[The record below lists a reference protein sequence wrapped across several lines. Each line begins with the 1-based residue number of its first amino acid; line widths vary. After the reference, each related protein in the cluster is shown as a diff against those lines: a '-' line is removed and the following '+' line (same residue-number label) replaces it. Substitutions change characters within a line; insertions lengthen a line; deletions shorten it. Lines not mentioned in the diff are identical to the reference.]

1 MKTLVVYDSVFG
13 NTEKIARA
21 VAESAGAEAVKV
33 DAAGPEA
40 LQGVTLLI
48 VGSPTRAFRPTP
60 AISRFVKGLPRK
72 ALQGVSV
79 AAFDTRM
86 IVEEI
91 NNAFLTFMVSIFG
104 YAAKPIA
111 DAMAR
116 KGGTPILE
124 PEGFFVKDSEGPLK
138 DGELQ
143 RAKEWGQKA
152 LKAAQK

>member
-1 MKTLVVYDSVFG
+1 M
-13 NTEKIARA
+13 
-21 VAESAGAEAVKV
+21 
-33 DAAGPEA
+33 
-40 LQGVTLLI
+40 
-48 VGSPTRAFRPTP
+48 P

-72 ALQGVSV
+72 ALQGVAV

-111 DAMAR
+111 DAMAK
-116 KGGTPILE
+116 KGGTPVLE

-152 LKAAQK
+152 LKAAKQ

>member
-152 LKAAQK
+152 LKASQK

>member
-33 DAAGPEA
+33 DAAEPEA

-91 NNAFLTFMVSIFG
+91 NIAFLTFIVSIFG

-111 DAMAR
+111 DAMAK
-116 KGGTPILE
+116 KGGMPVLE

-138 DGELQ
+138 DGELK
-143 RAKEWGQKA
+143 RAKDWGQKV
-152 LKAAQK
+152 LKAAK

>member
-21 VAESAGAEAVKV
+21 VAESAGVEAVKV
-33 DAAGPEA
+33 DAAGVKA
-40 LQGVTLLI
+40 LQDVNLLI
-48 VGSPTRAFRPTP
+48 VGSPTRKFRPTP
-60 AISRFVKGLPRK
+60 AISRFVKGLPGK

-116 KGGTPILE
+116 KGGTPVLE
-124 PEGFFVKDSEGPLK
+124 PEGFFVKGSEGPLK
-138 DGELQ
+138 DGELE
-143 RAKEWGQKA
+143 RAAAWGKDV
-152 LKAAQK
+152 LRAAK

>member
-21 VAESAGAEAVKV
+21 AAESAGAEAVKV
-33 DAAGPEA
+33 DAVGPEA

-79 AAFDTRM
+79 TAFDTRM

-111 DAMAR
+111 DAMSK
-116 KGGTPILE
+116 KGGTPVLE
-124 PEGFFVKDSEGPLK
+124 PEGFFVKNSEGPLK

-143 RAKEWGQKA
+143 RAKDWSQKA
-152 LKAAQK
+152 LKAATQ

>member
-1 MKTLVVYDSVFG
+1 LVVYDSVFG

-33 DAAGPEA
+33 DAAEPEA

-91 NNAFLTFMVSIFG
+91 NITFLTFMVSIFG

-111 DAMAR
+111 DAMAK
-116 KGGTPILE
+116 KGGMPVLE

-138 DGELQ
+138 DGELK
-143 RAKEWGQKA
+143 RAKDWGQKV
-152 LKAAQK
+152 LKAAK

>member
-33 DAAGPEA
+33 DAAEPEA

-111 DAMAR
+111 DAMAK
-116 KGGTPILE
+116 KGGMPVLE
-124 PEGFFVKDSEGPLK
+124 PEGFFVKDSAGPLK
-138 DGELQ
+138 DGELK
-143 RAKEWGQKA
+143 RAKDWGQKV
-152 LKAAQK
+152 LKAAK

>member
-1 MKTLVVYDSVFG
+1 MVYDSVFG

-33 DAAGPEA
+33 DAAEPEA

-91 NNAFLTFMVSIFG
+91 NITFLTFMVSIFG

-111 DAMAR
+111 DAMAK
-116 KGGTPILE
+116 KGGMPVLE

-138 DGELQ
+138 DGELK
-143 RAKEWGQKA
+143 RAKDWGQKV
-152 LKAAQK
+152 LKAAK